1 MKRVLVA
8 GATGY
13 LGRYLVK
20 ELKRQ
25 GYFVKVLVRNP
36 DRLSRPGDFL
46 APAVGEDVDE
56 IAIGDLTQPNTLK
69 RVCPLMSGAQ
79 KSIPTK
85 KSLIWLLRSWVSQNR
100 SLTFQSV
107 YSLPFLWG

>member
-69 RVCPLMSGAQ
+69 RVCPLMSG
-79 KSIPTK
+79 
-85 KSLIWLLRSWVSQNR
+85 LRNLYLRRNR
-100 SLTFQSV
+100 SYGF
-107 YSLPFLWG
+107 